1 MAYAQPQ
8 AWYVH
13 SGDMATTGYWAVPA
27 YSNKAWTVGQL
38 CRPLTAQAVGNERVY
53 VCTTAGTSSAEPTW
67 AFTKGVLQTATGG
80 VVFQECSGECA
91 LNGDLTNAIPWAASS
106 TPVLGRVIYDPTS
119 NSIQICTVSAA
130 GAASKP
136 TFSATA
142 GVVTSD
148 GATAKWTSLGL
159 ASAWSSN
166 WAAPMAR
173 LSSATIANAGAAGND
188 FYVADNSL
196 EVTTVAVVL
205 NIGSTTA
212 ASRVMSVDRA
222 APTTLKAGASI
233 TCNLASANI
242 IIFGSGAN
250 TAGSYYGMT
259 FVATLASGSP
269 IISLSFLS
277 TTYHRFENC
286 SFQAG
291 AGTNINGII
300 CVGTQTSGVSGV
312 DLINCTFGF
321 IAVGQGIQLGGG
333 PITWRNTP
341 NPCLVNTS
349 TIPNPLLK
357 PNANTPA
364 NVLIEG
370 VDLSAAG
377 SVTLIN
383 NATSSTLFTI
393 KNCKLHTGA
402 IVGVI
407 AAGAPTLNIDVVGSD
422 TGALTYRNERYNV
435 LGQTTTNTAVVR
447 TGGASDG
454 TTLISHSLQPTGFA
468 RVFRPYISLPLV
480 IWNDVVGTARTLT
493 LYGAINGSAVLPR
506 NDQFWF
512 DVEYM
517 GTSGL
522 TIASLVT
529 NGQATPLTAA
539 STVAVADAVS
549 SWSGLGGTNAPF
561 SLAVTFTAQQKGY
574 VTIYPKAGASYSL
587 YLDPKPVLT

>member
-1 MAYAQPQ
+1 MSAPPPERARQSRRGPSPRARNQ
-8 AWYVH
+8 V
-13 SGDMATTGYWAVPA
+13 SGPV
-27 YSNKAWTVGQL
+27 
-38 CRPLTAQAVGNERVY
+38 
-53 VCTTAGTSSAEPTW
+53 
-67 AFTKGVLQTATGG
+67 AFS
-80 VVFQECSGECA
+80 ECSGECA
-91 LNGDLTNAIPWAASS
+91 LNGDLTNAIQWAVTSN
-106 TPVLGRVIYDPTS
+106 PPLGRVIYVPS
-119 NSIQICTVSAA
+119 NGSLQICTVSSGNGLGTIPA
-130 GAASKP
+130 
-136 TFSATA
+136 FSATA
-142 GVVTSD
+142 GTITNDS
-148 GATAKWTSLGL
+148 ANRWTSLGL
-159 ASAWSSN
+159 ASAFGN
-166 WAAPMAR
+166 FAAPMAR

-188 FYVADNSL
+188 FYVADNSN
-196 EVTTVAVVL
+196 EITTVAVVL
-205 NIGSTTA
+205 NIGSTTS
-212 ASRVMSVDRA
+212 ASRIMSVDRA
-222 APTTLKAGASI
+222 APTTMKAGASI

-242 IIFGSGAN
+242 IIFGSGGNVA
-250 TAGSYYGMT
+250 ASYYGMT
-259 FVATLASGSP
+259 FIATLASGSP

-291 AGTNINGII
+291 AGTKINGII

-333 PITWRNTP
+333 PITWRNTL

-370 VDLSAAG
+370 VDLSAVG

-422 TGALTYRNERYNV
+422 TGALSYRNERYNA
-435 LGQTTTNTAVVR
+435 LGQTTTNTAIVR

-454 TTLISHSLQPTGFA
+454 TTPISHYLQPTGFA
-468 RVFRPYISLPLV
+468 RAFRPYTSLPLV
-480 IWNDVVGTARTLT
+480 IWNDVVGTTRTLT

-506 NDQFWF
+506 MDQFWF
-512 DVEYM
+512 DLEYM
-517 GTSGL
+517 GTSGS

-529 NGQATPLTAA
+529 TGLATPLSNPT
-539 STVAVADAVS
+539 TVAISDGS

-561 SLAVTFTAQQKGY
+561 SLSATFTAQQKGY
-574 VTIYPKAGASYSL
+574 VTIYPKAGTSYSL